1 MFLVRSH
8 VDEVGC
14 KRYFLENTKNLFSYG
29 ARVNLADYFK
39 EWNSDEI
46 YEFETKKSAEAWR
59 DCQNKTQLKYDME
72 RFGCEDEY
80 AFNDYWYKTS
90 KEIRMK
96 KRAEEDKERAEK
108 ERERAEKERA
118 ENEKH

>member
-14 KRYFLENTKNLFSYG
+14 KRYFMENTKNLYG
-29 ARVNLADYFK
+29 YGVRPNLAEYFK

-46 YEFETKKSAEAWR
+46 YEFETKKLAEAWM
-59 DCQNKTQLKYDME
+59 DCKNDIELKNDMK
-72 RFGCEDEY
+72 RLGFEDERD
-80 AFNDYWYKTS
+80 FREYWWKKS
-90 KEIRMK
+90 DEIKMM

-108 ERERAEKERA
+108 ERA

>member
-14 KRYFLENTKNLFSYG
+14 KRYYLESTKNFFGYG
-29 ARVNLADYFK
+29 GMLNLAEYFS

-46 YEFETKKSAEAWR
+46 YEFDTKKSAEAWI
-59 DCQNKTQLKYDME
+59 DCHNNIELKYDME

-80 AFNDYWYKTS
+80 AFNDYWYKKS

-96 KRAEEDKERAEK
+96 QRAEEDKERAE
-108 ERERAEKERA
+108 
-118 ENEKH
+118 NEKH

>member
-14 KRYFLENTKNLFSYG
+14 KRYRLVNTKNLYGYG
-29 ARVNLADYFK
+29 ARPNLADYFK
-39 EWNSDEI
+39 EWNADEI
-46 YEFETKKSAEAWR
+46 YEFETKKHAEAWI
-59 DCQNKTQLKYDME
+59 DCRNKVELEKDMK
-72 RFGCEDEY
+72 RFGCEDKSDFHEY
-80 AFNDYWYKTS
+80 YWRKS
-90 KEIRMK
+90 DEIKMM

-108 ERERAEKERA
+108 ERA